1 MFKERLNAGYRI
13 VDSVSVGSVEYVLA
27 VHTEKPNMYVTWQC
41 NGYDPYNQTF
51 GYCWGHYFNDELAAK
66 ADLLIRALEAA
77 EAWHYNRGGAD
88 VDINYSEIAAL
99 GQKSDTDTEVIT
111 DTGLIH
117 YEVPPDD
124 KKADPVRAEGS
135 E

>member
-66 ADLLIRALEAA
+66 ADLLMRALEAV

-88 VDINYSEIAAL
+88 VDI
-99 GQKSDTDTEVIT
+99 D
-111 DTGLIH
+111 
-117 YEVPPDD
+117 
-124 KKADPVRAEGS
+124 
-135 E
+135 